1 MINTYTQNNF
11 YHFTNQ
17 FRVKEFKKLLLS
29 TKAKQLSLLGLAE
42 EAGFYSKSIFYTVF
56 KDAEGIT
63 PKQYQNQLKKSE

>member
-1 MINTYTQNNF
+1 MINTHTQNNF

-17 FRVKEFKKLLLS
+17 FRVEEFKKLLLS